1 MHAQTLSGPPCM
13 QVLESTV
20 FSAILAAA
28 DRRTVEAG
36 RLLEVGASRR
46 MTDYEQRTEGV
57 QGWRDVQWLRR
68 MKEWAI
74 FAFVA
79 CPGMFAFTTL
89 NTPNYQPDWGG
100 WAPGGGGVPATDVPG
115 VREDSVR
122 WCNIA
127 VLGSIP
133 STLKANQESGRIR
146 DLENGCFRSEENS
159 SCHNFQPPTSGLKND
174 YTLGL

>member
-1 MHAQTLSGPPCM
+1 M

-100 WAPGGGGVPATDVPG
+100 WARGGGGSGNRCTWRQGGQCEVVQYCC
-115 VREDSVR
+115 VRLYPQHAQSESRVWED
-122 WCNIA
+122 
-127 VLGSIP
+127 
-133 STLKANQESGRIR
+133 T
-146 DLENGCFRSEENS
+146 
-159 SCHNFQPPTSGLKND
+159 
-174 YTLGL
+174 